1 MIRQR
6 DKRALLIA
14 GIAAAL
20 FLLLEFGALPVW
32 DRWQAERA
40 NLPVRERTLLKY
52 RNALAGRALR
62 DAEVVTLETRL
73 REAEAGLLTG
83 ETPAIASAELREWMQ
98 QLASEHSIEIRSSQ
112 FLPAKPLGEDYWQV
126 PLGLQLQGRMDSLV
140 SFLKACGAGPK
151 TLSVTQLTIVSSANN
166 KGKILTVNLTVA
178 GMLRRE
184 AAGQGKLG

>member
-1 MIRQR
+1 MIHQR
-6 DKRALLIA
+6 DKRALLSA

-32 DRWQAERA
+32 DGWQAERA

-52 RNALAGRALR
+52 RNAVATRALR
-62 DAEVVTLETRL
+62 DAEGATLEARL

-83 ETPAIASAELREWMQ
+83 ETPAIASAELRQWIQ
-98 QLASEHSIEIRSSQ
+98 QLASEHSIEVRSSQ
-112 FLPAKPLGEDYWQV
+112 FLPAKPLGDDYWQV

-140 SFLKACGAGPK
+140 SFLKACGSGPK
-151 TLSVTQLTIVSSANN
+151 VLSVTQLSIGGSGS
-166 KGKILTVNLTVA
+166 KEKLLTVSLTVA

-184 AAGQGKLG
+184 VTGQGKR

>member
-1 MIRQR
+1 MIHPR
-6 DKRALLIA
+6 DQRALLIA

-52 RNALAGRALR
+52 RNAVATRALR
-62 DAEVVTLETRL
+62 DAEGATLEARL

-83 ETPAIASAELREWMQ
+83 ETPAIASAELRQWIQ
-98 QLASEHSIEIRSSQ
+98 QLASEHAVEVRSSQ
-112 FLPAKPLGEDYWQV
+112 FLPAKPLGDDYWQV
-126 PLGLQLQGRMDSLV
+126 PLGLQVQGRMDSLV
-140 SFLKACGAGPK
+140 SFWKACGAGSK
-151 TLSVTQLTIVSSANN
+151 VLRITQLSIVSSGNN
-166 KGKILTVNLTVA
+166 KGKLLTVSLTVV

-184 AAGQGKLG
+184 ATGQGKAG

>member
-1 MIRQR
+1 MIHPRE
-6 DKRALLIA
+6 KRALLIA

-32 DRWQAERA
+32 DGWQAEQA

-52 RNALAGRALR
+52 RNAVATKAAR
-62 DAEVVTLETRL
+62 DTEGATLEARL

-83 ETPAIASAELREWMQ
+83 ETPAIASAQLREWMQ
-98 QLASEHSIEIRSSQ
+98 QLASEHSTEVRASQ
-112 FLPAKPLGEDYWQV
+112 FLPAKPLGDDYWQV

-140 SFLKACGAGPK
+140 SLLKACEGGPK
-151 TLSVTQLTIVSSANN
+151 VLSVTQLSIVSSANN

-178 GMLRRE
+178 GVLRRGTN
-184 AAGQGKLG
+184 GQGKSG